1 MMTKKISN
9 DHVGQSTNEED
20 NPLET
25 GNSESSKK
33 NERVR
38 DASRGLFFILV
49 IFSILIGLGSVVASG
64 YLWYSFNVKNRL
76 ELGKAI
82 TRAEM
87 IAEEFGSFKSQQKD
101 LLTEQLKIIQKINDN
116 NQGFEKKI
124 FSLEQNFESSTTQLG
139 ASQTKI
145 KDQLKSEID
154 ILAKSMESAQRE
166 LIRTTDDWILEDIL
180 QLLHLA
186 NEQLILVGD
195 VSSATK
201 ALELAEERIAELS
214 DPALLN
220 LRRQL
225 NSDISNLKNS
235 SILDISGI
243 VLKLSMLEQGVANLK
258 LLGEVELSLRS
269 SENYEEADMIKKP
282 ENLDE
287 SKNSLTVF
295 GLTLINDLSSLVRI
309 RNVEKTQSPDV
320 TPQLRFYAYESV
332 RIPLIVA
339 QLSLLRRLPGVY
351 QNSLTQASR
360 ALQKNFDGDTSAVIE
375 FEADLVSLR
384 KIKMEEEYPDLS
396 RALDILRD
404 LLHRRSGTD

>member
-124 FSLEQNFESSTTQLG
+124 FSLEQNFESY
-139 ASQTKI
+139 
-145 KDQLKSEID
+145 
-154 ILAKSMESAQRE
+154 
-166 LIRTTDDWILEDIL
+166 
-180 QLLHLA
+180 
-186 NEQLILVGD
+186 
-195 VSSATK
+195 
-201 ALELAEERIAELS
+201 
-214 DPALLN
+214 
-220 LRRQL
+220 
-225 NSDISNLKNS
+225 NSI
-235 SILDISGI
+235 G
-243 VLKLSMLEQGVANLK
+243 
-258 LLGEVELSLRS
+258 R
-269 SENYEEADMIKKP
+269 
-282 ENLDE
+282 
-287 SKNSLTVF
+287 
-295 GLTLINDLSSLVRI
+295 
-309 RNVEKTQSPDV
+309 
-320 TPQLRFYAYESV
+320 
-332 RIPLIVA
+332 
-339 QLSLLRRLPGVY
+339 
-351 QNSLTQASR
+351 
-360 ALQKNFDGDTSAVIE
+360 
-375 FEADLVSLR
+375 
-384 KIKMEEEYPDLS
+384 
-396 RALDILRD
+396 
-404 LLHRRSGTD
+404 